1 MKEKNFLTSK
11 MRKEKTHYYIQSD
24 RETLLHYISYLFLN
38 CICLEKILSCQNKGE
53 ITWLFSGAADK
64 ARKMDPFM
72 SYASITT
79 GSFIHETK
87 LHQES

>member
-1 MKEKNFLTSK
+1 
-11 MRKEKTHYYIQSD
+11 MRNEKTHYYIQSD
-24 RETLLHYISYLFLN
+24 RETLLHYISYLYLN
-38 CICLEKILSCQNKGE
+38 FICLEKILSCQNKGE
-53 ITWLFSGAADK
+53 ISWLFSGTADK

-87 LHQES
+87 LHQESQENCTN

>member
-11 MRKEKTHYYIQSD
+11 MRKKKKHTTIFNLT
-24 RETLLHYISYLFLN
+24 RETLLHYISYLYLN

-79 GSFIHETK
+79 GSFIP
-87 LHQES
+87 